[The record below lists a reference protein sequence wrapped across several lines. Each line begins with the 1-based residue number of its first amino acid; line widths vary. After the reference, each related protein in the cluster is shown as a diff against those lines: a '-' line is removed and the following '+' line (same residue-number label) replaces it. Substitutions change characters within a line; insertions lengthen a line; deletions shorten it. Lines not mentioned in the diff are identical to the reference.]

1 MVFSKEQKSA
11 IHFKDGPALVLA
23 GPGSGKTTVIVN
35 RIISLIKEHSVSPS
49 SILVITFTKAAAKSM
64 RQRFLSLTGESYV
77 SVTFGTFHAV
87 FFSMLRH
94 AYNYS
99 AGSIIKADIQYNYI
113 RNAAMGFELEYPDEN
128 EMVTGII
135 SEISRVKSNR
145 LCIDTYEAVSC
156 PAATF
161 RLIYKKYENM
171 LISRRMIDYDDMIIM
186 CYELLSKR
194 ADYRKAWQDK
204 YKYILVDEFQDINKA
219 QYDTIK
225 LIAGK
230 QANLFV
236 VGDDDQSIYAFRGSK
251 PDIMLGLST
260 EYRDIVQM
268 YLNTNY
274 RCSSEIVAGARS
286 LIEYNKVRF
295 AKNIRSCGMCSGRIK
310 VCKMAD
316 IEEEALYLSKEVREL
331 IADGIKP
338 EEIAVISRTNIISNI
353 YYTRLNSDGVACRT
367 LTAVHNIYDS
377 WLMQDIAAYM
387 RLSQGMYDKEN
398 AVRIINKPSRYIKR
412 ALITQPFNF
421 EHLRKCYDGDEGL
434 IKIINDMQFD
444 IKMLSH
450 MSPYAAVNYILK
462 GIGYED
468 YINEEIIRK
477 RLNKEEVYAKL
488 TEIKTLSRKYMDIKQ
503 WLKYIDEQAEKTEQE
518 NKSDKRQGNQ
528 KNSDEKDSA
537 GAVNIYTMHSCKGL
551 EFKAVF
557 IMDVC
562 EGIIPYNKA
571 VFDNEIEEERRL
583 MYVAMT
589 RAKEKLY
596 LVYPIKRYGHD
607 TAASRFISE
616 IDKAYIESFDYSTNS

>member
-295 AKNIRSCGMCSGRIK
+295 AKDIRSCGMCSGRIK

-338 EEIAVISRTNIISNI
+338 EEIAAISRTNIISNI

-462 GIGYED
+462 VIGYED
-468 YINEEIIRK
+468 YINEEIIGK

-571 VFDNEIEEERRL
+571 VLDNEIEEERRL